1 MIKENL
7 GQDFLASIVVFLVA
21 LPLCMGIAIASG
33 VPPAMGLLS
42 GIVGGLVV
50 GFLAGSPLQVSGPAA
65 GLAVIVL
72 EAVQEFGLPT
82 LGIMIFVAGILQMVA
97 GFFKVGQLFRAVA
110 PSVIYAMLAG
120 IGILIFGSQFHVMV
134 DDAPQ
139 GSGLTNLVTIPS
151 AIIKGLTP
159 SEDTPHHLAAIVG
172 AITLAVLIG
181 WNVIKDKL
189 PSAVSKVPAP
199 LLAVTVATVAAQVMG
214 LPIAYV
220 QLPSDLSA
228 LVTLPE
234 MGAFAD
240 LAKPAVLGTAVAI
253 AIVASAE
260 SLLCAAAVDRM
271 HSGEP
276 SDLDKELVAQGVGN
290 TILGLL
296 GGLPLTGVIVRS
308 TANIE
313 AGGQTRMSA
322 IFHGGWL
329 LIMITTLPWVLQMI
343 PVSSLAAI
351 LVFIGYKLVNKDAI
365 KELYG
370 RGKGEIGVYL
380 VTVACIVSINL
391 LDGLLI
397 GFILSI
403 FHLAWKASQL
413 EVAVE
418 KGDNKIVDIRLKG
431 AATFLVINKLTSMLD
446 SVDQT
451 SEIHVHLEH
460 LAYIDHACFTA
471 LSEWGERCQAKG
483 GTMVLEW
490 DELTQKSQ
498 GLHIADRN
506 AA

>member
-134 DDAPQ
+134 DDVPQ
-139 GSGLTNLVTIPS
+139 GSGLTNLVTIPN

-322 IFHGGWL
+322 IFHGGRL

-351 LVFIGYKLVNKDAI
+351 LVFIG
-365 KELYG
+365 
-370 RGKGEIGVYL
+370 
-380 VTVACIVSINL
+380 
-391 LDGLLI
+391 
-397 GFILSI
+397 
-403 FHLAWKASQL
+403 
-413 EVAVE
+413 
-418 KGDNKIVDIRLKG
+418 
-431 AATFLVINKLTSMLD
+431 
-446 SVDQT
+446 
-451 SEIHVHLEH
+451 
-460 LAYIDHACFTA
+460 
-471 LSEWGERCQAKG
+471 
-483 GTMVLEW
+483 
-490 DELTQKSQ
+490 
-498 GLHIADRN
+498 
-506 AA
+506 